1 MKLVV
6 SMVAALA
13 SALAIASVQPI
24 SAQSPTPAE
33 YLASANDLYNV
44 ERYQEAARSYERLV
58 GLGYEDEDLFYNLGN
73 AYYKQDDLGRAVL
86 NYLRA
91 QRLAPR
97 DEDIQANLTFVRG
110 QTADALE
117 PIELGGPLASF
128 ARAMPFASI
137 NTTAAL
143 LLVLWAIIAGS
154 FAWWIAKPMP
164 GARHPAQ
171 ITAGAAG
178 ALMILSAVL
187 LTGHLMAD
195 SAYDDT
201 TIIVASEV
209 EVLSG
214 PGIQYAEEFTLHSGT
229 ETELIEVR
237 GNWTRISV
245 PATELQGWVPRHT
258 VEPVVPPAS

>member
-1 MKLVV
+1 M
-6 SMVAALA
+6 
-13 SALAIASVQPI
+13 
-24 SAQSPTPAE
+24 T
-33 YLASANDLYNV
+33 SANDLYNI
-44 ERYQEAARSYERLV
+44 ERYQEAAQTYERLV
-58 GLGYEDEDLFYNLGN
+58 GLGYEDQYLFYNLGN
-73 AYYKQDDLGRAVL
+73 AYYKQDDVGRAIL
-86 NYLRA
+86 NYMRA

-97 DEDIQANLTFVRG
+97 DEDIQVNLNFVRG

-143 LLVLWAIIAGS
+143 LLALWAVIAGS
-154 FAWWIAKPMP
+154 IAWWMAKPMP
-164 GARHPAQ
+164 RARHPAQ
-171 ITAGAAG
+171 IIAATAS

-195 SAYDDT
+195 SAYNDT

-214 PGIQYAEEFTLHSGT
+214 PGTQYAEEFTLHSGT

-245 PATELQGWVPRHT
+245 PANELQGWVPRRA
-258 VEPVVPPAS
+258 VESVVPPAS